1 MIDNERRMDG
11 RACATLNRGE
21 VMKAMLMSAPGGPEA
36 LQAAEIP
43 TPKAGP
49 NDLLVR
55 LRAASINPLDT
66 KVRKL
71 NMFYPDDLP
80 SVLGCDGA
88 GTVEAVGSGVRRF
101 KPGDDVYFFNNGLGS
116 GPGNYAE
123 YTIVRDDYAAPKPAK
138 LSMVEA
144 AAVPLVLITAWE
156 ALVDRVALKEGET
169 ALVHAGAGGVGH
181 IAIQLA
187 RHLGARVA
195 TTVSGADKSRF
206 VESLG
211 AERAID
217 YKSQDFV
224 EQTLAWTN
232 GKGADVVFD
241 TVGGPAFCQSFGAV
255 RVYGRLATLL
265 STVCELPQINK
276 ARLRNIIVGYVQ
288 MTTPLFLGNHEL
300 RCAQTR
306 ILERGVRLFDEGKL
320 KIEVSKVLPLKDA
333 AAAHKLVEEGHTIGK
348 VVLQID

>member
-1 MIDNERRMDG
+1 
-11 RACATLNRGE
+11 
-21 VMKAMLMSAPGGPEA
+21 MKAILMSAAGGPEV
-36 LQAAEIP
+36 LKAADIP

-55 LRAASINPLDT
+55 LRAAGINPLDT

-71 NMFYPDDLP
+71 NAFYPNDLP
-80 SVLGCDGA
+80 AVLGCDGA
-88 GTVEAVGSGVRRF
+88 GTVEAVGSAVRRF

-123 YTIVRDDYAAPKPAK
+123 YTVVREDYAARKPAK

-144 AAVPLVLITAWE
+144 AAAPLVLITAWE
-156 ALVDRVALKEGET
+156 ALVDRVGLEEGET
-169 ALVHAGAGGVGH
+169 LLVHAGAGGVGH

-187 RHLGARVA
+187 RHLGARIA
-195 TTVSGADKSRF
+195 TTVSGAEKARF

-217 YKSQDFV
+217 YKTHDFV

-265 STVCELPQINK
+265 STACEVPQINK
-276 ARLRNIIVGYVQ
+276 ARLRNIVVGYEQ
-288 MTTPLFLGNHEL
+288 MTMPLFFGNHEL

-306 ILERGVRLFDEGKL
+306 ILERGMRLFDEGKL
-320 KIEVSKVLPLKDA
+320 KIEVSKVLPLKEA
-333 AAAHKLVEEGHTIGK
+333 AAAHQLVEDGHTIGK

>member
-1 MIDNERRMDG
+1 
-11 RACATLNRGE
+11 
-21 VMKAMLMSAPGGPEA
+21 MKAMLMATPGGAEV
-36 LQAAEIP
+36 LRAADIP
-43 TPKAGP
+43 TPKVGP

-55 LRAASINPLDT
+55 LRAAGLNPLDT

-71 NMFYPDDLP
+71 NMFYPKDLP

-88 GTVEAVGSGVRRF
+88 GTVEAVGSGVQRF
-101 KPGDDVYFFNNGLGS
+101 KVGDDVYFFNNGLGS

-123 YTIVRDDYAAPKPAK
+123 YTVVREDYAARKPAK
-138 LSMVEA
+138 LSMIEA

-156 ALVDRVALKEGET
+156 ALVDRVGLKEGET
-169 ALVHAGAGGVGH
+169 VLVHAGAGGVGH
-181 IAIQLA
+181 VAIQLA
-187 RHLGARVA
+187 RHLGAHVA
-195 TTVSGADKSRF
+195 TTVSGADKARF

-211 AERAID
+211 AERSID
-217 YKSQDFV
+217 YKNQDFV

-255 RVYGRLATLL
+255 RLYGRLATLL
-265 STVCELPQINK
+265 STACELPQINK
-276 ARLRNIIVGYVQ
+276 ARLRNIVVGYEQ
-288 MTTPLFLGNHEL
+288 MTMPLLLGNHEL

-306 ILERGVRLFDEGKL
+306 ILERGIHLFDEGKL
-320 KIEVSKVLPLKDA
+320 KVEVSKVLPLKDA
-333 AAAHKLVEEGHTIGK
+333 VSAHQMIEDGHTTGK

>member
-1 MIDNERRMDG
+1 
-11 RACATLNRGE
+11 
-21 VMKAMLMSAPGGPEA
+21 MKAMLMTAAGGPEV
-36 LQAAEIP
+36 LQPTDVP

-55 LRAASINPLDT
+55 VRAAGINPLDT

-71 NMFYPDDLP
+71 NMFFPNELP

-88 GTVEAVGSGVRRF
+88 GTVEAVGSAVRRF

-123 YTIVRDDYAAPKPAK
+123 YTVVREDYAARKPAK

-156 ALVDRVALKEGET
+156 ALVDRVGLKEGET
-169 ALVHAGAGGVGH
+169 VLVHAGAGGVGH

-187 RHLGARVA
+187 RHLGAHVA
-195 TTVSGADKSRF
+195 TTVSGADKARF

-211 AERAID
+211 AERTID

-232 GKGADVVFD
+232 GKGADVVLD

-255 RVYGRLATLL
+255 RLYGRLATLL
-265 STVCELPQINK
+265 STACELPQINK
-276 ARLRNIIVGYVQ
+276 ARLRNIVVGYEQ
-288 MTTPLFLGNHEL
+288 MTMPLLLGNHDL

-306 ILERGVRLFDEGKL
+306 ILERGAKLFDEGKL
-320 KIEVSKVLPLKDA
+320 KVEVSSVLPLGQA
-333 AAAHKLVEEGHTIGK
+333 PAAHKQVEDGHTTGK
-348 VVLQID
+348 VVLQVE

>member
-1 MIDNERRMDG
+1 
-11 RACATLNRGE
+11 
-21 VMKAMLMSAPGGPEA
+21 MKAILMFAPGGPEV
-36 LQAAEIP
+36 LKAADIP

-55 LRAASINPLDT
+55 LRAAGINPLDT

-71 NMFYPDDLP
+71 NAFYPKDLP
-80 SVLGCDGA
+80 SVLGGDGA
-88 GTVEAVGSGVRRF
+88 GTVEAVGSSVRRF

-123 YTIVRDDYAAPKPAK
+123 YTVIREDYAAPKPTK

-156 ALVDRVALKEGET
+156 ALVDRAGLKEGET
-169 ALVHAGAGGVGH
+169 VLVHAGAGGVGH

-195 TTVSGADKSRF
+195 ATVSGAEKARF
-206 VESLG
+206 VETLG

-265 STVCELPQINK
+265 STACEMPQINK
-276 ARLRNIIVGYVQ
+276 ARLRNIVVGYEQ
-288 MTTPLFLGNHEL
+288 MTMPLFFANHDL

-306 ILERGVRLFDEGKL
+306 ILERGMHLFDEGKL
-320 KIEVSKVLPLKDA
+320 KVEVSKVFPLKDA
-333 AAAHKLVEEGHTIGK
+333 AAAHRLIEEGHTIGK

>member
-1 MIDNERRMDG
+1 
-11 RACATLNRGE
+11 
-21 VMKAMLMSAPGGPEA
+21 MKAMLMSAPGGPEA

-123 YTIVRDDYAAPKPAK
+123 YTVVRDDYAARKPAK

-187 RHLGARVA
+187 RHLGARVT
-195 TTVSGADKSRF
+195 TTVSGADKARF

-306 ILERGVRLFDEGKL
+306 ILERGVHLFDEGKL
-320 KIEVSKVLPLKDA
+320 KVEVSKVLPLEDA

>member
-1 MIDNERRMDG
+1 
-11 RACATLNRGE
+11 
-21 VMKAMLMSAPGGPEA
+21 MKAILMSAAGGPEVLKSA
-36 LQAAEIP
+36 DIP

-55 LRAASINPLDT
+55 LVAAGINPLDT

-71 NMFYPDDLP
+71 NAFYPNDLP

-88 GTVEAVGSGVRRF
+88 GTVEAVGAEVRRF

-123 YTIVRDDYAAPKPAK
+123 YTVVREDYAARKPLK

-156 ALVDRVALKEGET
+156 ALVDRVGLREGET
-169 ALVHAGAGGVGH
+169 LLVHAGAGGVGH

-195 TTVSGADKSRF
+195 TTVSGAEKARF

-217 YKSQDFV
+217 YKTQDFV

-241 TVGGPAFCQSFGAV
+241 TIGGPAFCQSFGAV

-265 STVCELPQINK
+265 STACELPQINK
-276 ARLRNIIVGYVQ
+276 ARLRNIVVGYEQ
-288 MTTPLFLGNHEL
+288 MTMPLLLGNHEL

-306 ILERGVRLFDEGKL
+306 ILERGAHLFDEGKL
-320 KIEVSKVLPLKDA
+320 KIEVSKVLPLKEA
-333 AAAHKLVEEGHTIGK
+333 AAAHQLVEDGHTVGK
-348 VVLQID
+348 VVLQVE

>member
-1 MIDNERRMDG
+1 
-11 RACATLNRGE
+11 
-21 VMKAMLMSAPGGPEA
+21 MKAMLMATKGGPEV
-36 LQAAEIP
+36 LQAADIP
-43 TPKAGP
+43 MPKVGP

-55 LRAASINPLDT
+55 LRAAGINPLDT

-71 NMFYPDDLP
+71 NMFYPNDLP

-101 KPGDDVYFFNNGLGS
+101 KAGDDVYFFNNGLGS

-123 YTIVRDDYAAPKPAK
+123 YTVVREDYAARKPAK
-138 LSMVEA
+138 LSMIEA
-144 AAVPLVLITAWE
+144 AAAPLVLITAWE
-156 ALVDRVALKEGET
+156 ALVDRVGLKEGET
-169 ALVHAGAGGVGH
+169 VLVHAGAGGVGH

-187 RHLGARVA
+187 RHLGAHVA
-195 TTVSGADKSRF
+195 TTVSGGDKARF

-211 AERAID
+211 AERSID
-217 YKSQDFV
+217 YRNQDFV

-241 TVGGPAFCQSFGAV
+241 TVGGSAFCQSFGAV
-255 RVYGRLATLL
+255 RIYGRLATLL
-265 STVCELPQINK
+265 STACELPQINK
-276 ARLRNIIVGYVQ
+276 ARLRNIVVGYEQ
-288 MTTPLFLGNHEL
+288 MTMPLLLGNHEL

-306 ILERGVRLFDEGKL
+306 ILERGIHLFDEGKL
-320 KIEVSKVLPLKDA
+320 KVEVSKVLPLKEVVT
-333 AAAHKLVEEGHTIGK
+333 AHRMIEDGHTTGK

>member
-1 MIDNERRMDG
+1 
-11 RACATLNRGE
+11 
-21 VMKAMLMSAPGGPEA
+21 
-36 LQAAEIP
+36 
-43 TPKAGP
+43 
-49 NDLLVR
+49 VR
-55 LRAASINPLDT
+55 LRAANINPLDT

-123 YTIVRDDYAAPKPAK
+123 YTIVRDDYAARKPAK

-156 ALVDRVALKEGET
+156 ALVDRVGLKEGET

-306 ILERGVRLFDEGKL
+306 ILERGVHLFDEGKL
-320 KIEVSKVLPLKDA
+320 KVEVSKVLPLKDA

>member
-1 MIDNERRMDG
+1 
-11 RACATLNRGE
+11 
-21 VMKAMLMSAPGGPEA
+21 MKAMLMTAPGGPEV
-36 LQAAEIP
+36 LQAADVS

-55 LRAASINPLDT
+55 LRAAGINPLDT

-71 NMFYPDDLP
+71 NMFYPNDLP

-123 YTIVRDDYAAPKPAK
+123 YTVVREDYAARKPAK

-156 ALVDRVALKEGET
+156 ALVDRVGLKEGET
-169 ALVHAGAGGVGH
+169 VLVHAGAGGVGH

-187 RHLGARVA
+187 RHLGANVA
-195 TTVSGADKSRF
+195 TTVSGADKARF

-241 TVGGPAFCQSFGAV
+241 TIGGPAFCQSFGAV
-255 RVYGRLATLL
+255 RLYGRLATLL
-265 STVCELPQINK
+265 STACELPQINK
-276 ARLRNIIVGYVQ
+276 ARLRNIVVGYEQ
-288 MTTPLFLGNHEL
+288 MTMPLLLGNHDL

-306 ILERGVRLFDEGKL
+306 ILERGTRLFDEGKL
-320 KIEVSKVLPLKDA
+320 KVEVSTVLPLEQA
-333 AAAHKLVEEGHTIGK
+333 PAAHKHVEDGHTTGK
-348 VVLQID
+348 VVLQIE

>member
-1 MIDNERRMDG
+1 
-11 RACATLNRGE
+11 
-21 VMKAMLMSAPGGPEA
+21 MKAILMAAPGGPEA
-36 LQAAEIP
+36 LQVAEIP
-43 TPKAGP
+43 TPKPGP

-55 LRAASINPLDT
+55 LRAAGINPLDT

-71 NMFYPDDLP
+71 NMFYPNDLP
-80 SVLGCDGA
+80 AVLGCDGA

-116 GPGNYAE
+116 GPGTYAE
-123 YTIVRDDYAAPKPAK
+123 YTIVREDYAARKPAK

-156 ALVDRVALKEGET
+156 ALVDRVGLKGGET
-169 ALVHAGAGGVGH
+169 TLIHAGAGGVGH
-181 IAIQLA
+181 IAVQLA

-195 TTVSGADKSRF
+195 TTVSGADKARF

-217 YKSQDFV
+217 YKGKDFV

-255 RVYGRLATLL
+255 RLYGRLATLL
-265 STVCELPQINK
+265 STVCEMPQVNK

-288 MTTPLFLGNHEL
+288 MTMPLLLGNHEL
-300 RCAQTR
+300 RCMQTR
-306 ILERGVRLFDEGKL
+306 ILERGVSLFDEGKL
-320 KIEVSKVLPLKDA
+320 KVEVSKVLPLKEA
-333 AAAHKLVEEGHTIGK
+333 AAAHRLVEEGHTIGK

>member
-1 MIDNERRMDG
+1 
-11 RACATLNRGE
+11 
-21 VMKAMLMSAPGGPEA
+21 MKAMLMAAPGGPEA

-43 TPKAGP
+43 TPKVGP

-55 LRAASINPLDT
+55 LRAAGINPLDT

-71 NMFYPDDLP
+71 NMFYPNDLP

-123 YTIVRDDYAAPKPAK
+123 YTVVREDYAARKPAK

-195 TTVSGADKSRF
+195 TTVSGADKARF

-288 MTTPLFLGNHEL
+288 MTMPLLLGNHEL

-306 ILERGVRLFDEGKL
+306 ILERGVHLFDEGKL
-320 KIEVSKVLPLKDA
+320 KVEVSKVLPLKDA
-333 AAAHKLVEEGHTIGK
+333 VAAHKLIEDGHTTGK

>member
-1 MIDNERRMDG
+1 
-11 RACATLNRGE
+11 
-21 VMKAMLMSAPGGPEA
+21 MKAMPMTAPGGPEV
-36 LQAAEIP
+36 LQAADVP

-55 LRAASINPLDT
+55 LRAAGINPLDT

-71 NMFYPDDLP
+71 NMFYPNDLP

-123 YTIVRDDYAAPKPAK
+123 YTVVREDYAARKPAK

-156 ALVDRVALKEGET
+156 ALVDRVGLKGGET
-169 ALVHAGAGGVGH
+169 VLVHAGAGGVGH

-187 RHLGARVA
+187 RHLGAHVA
-195 TTVSGADKSRF
+195 TTVSGADKARF

-224 EQTLAWTN
+224 EETLAWTN

-255 RVYGRLATLL
+255 RLYGRLATLL
-265 STVCELPQINK
+265 STACELPQINK
-276 ARLRNIIVGYVQ
+276 ARLRNIVVGYEQ
-288 MTTPLFLGNHEL
+288 MTMPLLLGNHDL

-306 ILERGVRLFDEGKL
+306 ILERGTSLFDEGKL
-320 KIEVSKVLPLKDA
+320 RIEVSTVLPLEQA
-333 AAAHKLVEEGHTIGK
+333 SAAHKLVEDGHTTGK
-348 VVLQID
+348 VVLQIE

>member
-1 MIDNERRMDG
+1 VRRNGD
-11 RACATLNRGE
+11 AALCYPQQINRGE
-21 VMKAMLMSAPGGPEA
+21 VMKAMLMAAPGGPEV
-36 LQAAEIP
+36 LQVSDIP

-71 NMFYPDDLP
+71 NMFYPNDLP
-80 SVLGCDGA
+80 AVLGCDGA

-123 YTIVRDDYAAPKPAK
+123 YTVVREDYAARKPAK

-144 AAVPLVLITAWE
+144 AAIPLVLITAWE

-169 ALVHAGAGGVGH
+169 ILVHAGAGGVGH
-181 IAIQLA
+181 IAIQFA
-187 RHLGARVA
+187 RHLGAHVA
-195 TTVSGADKSRF
+195 TTVSGPDKARF
-206 VESLG
+206 VEALG

-255 RVYGRLATLL
+255 RLYGRLATLL
-265 STVCELPQINK
+265 STACELPQINK
-276 ARLRNIIVGYVQ
+276 ARLRNIIVGFEQ
-288 MTTPLFLGNHEL
+288 MTMPLLLGNHEL

-320 KIEVSKVLPLKDA
+320 KVEVSKVLPLKDA
-333 AAAHKLVEEGHTIGK
+333 VAAHRLIEDGHTIGK

>member
-1 MIDNERRMDG
+1 
-11 RACATLNRGE
+11 
-21 VMKAMLMSAPGGPEA
+21 MKAMLMTAPGGPEV
-36 LQAAEIP
+36 LQAADVP
-43 TPKAGP
+43 TPTVGP
-49 NDLLVR
+49 NDLRVR
-55 LRAASINPLDT
+55 LRAAGLNPLDT

-71 NMFYPDDLP
+71 NMFYPKNLP

-88 GTVEAVGSGVRRF
+88 GTVEATGSGVRRF

-123 YTIVRDDYAAPKPAK
+123 YTVVREDYAARKPAK

-156 ALVDRVALKEGET
+156 ALVDRVGLKEGET
-169 ALVHAGAGGVGH
+169 VLIHAGAGGVGH

-187 RHLGARVA
+187 RHLGAHVA
-195 TTVSGADKSRF
+195 TTVSGADKARF

-241 TVGGPAFCQSFGAV
+241 TIGGPAFCQSFGAV
-255 RVYGRLATLL
+255 RLYGRLATLL

-276 ARLRNIIVGYVQ
+276 ARLRNIVVGYEQ
-288 MTTPLFLGNHEL
+288 MSMPLLLGNHDL

-306 ILERGVRLFDEGKL
+306 ILERGMHLFDEGKL
-320 KIEVSKVLPLKDA
+320 EVEVSNVLPLEDA
-333 AAAHKLVEEGHTIGK
+333 AAAHKLVEDGHTTGK
-348 VVLQID
+348 VVLRID